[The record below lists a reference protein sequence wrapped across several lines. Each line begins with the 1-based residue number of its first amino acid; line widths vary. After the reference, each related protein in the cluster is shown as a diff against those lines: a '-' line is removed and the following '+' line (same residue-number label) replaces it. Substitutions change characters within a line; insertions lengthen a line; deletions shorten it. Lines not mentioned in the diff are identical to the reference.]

1 MYYYYIINNE
11 LVDNTKAMEWMKVNE
26 NTEVICKGR
35 VHTKYKYSN
44 GYFTSYI
51 WTKRK
56 GKEWEPLTTYYKR
69 LPSTSYEETIIK
81 FYDEKQWCPI

>member
-11 LVDNTKAMEWMKVNE
+11 LVNNTKAMEWMKDNE

-35 VHTKYKYSN
+35 VHRKFKYIN

-51 WTKRK
+51 WTKPK
-56 GKEWEPLTTYYKR
+56 GREWEPLTTYYKR
-69 LPSTSYEETIIK
+69 LPETSYEEDILR
-81 FYDEKQWCPI
+81 FFDEKQWCPI

>member
-11 LVDNTKAMEWMKVNE
+11 LVNNTKAMEWMKDNE

-35 VHTKYKYSN
+35 VQTKYKYSN

-51 WTKRK
+51 YGNRH
-56 GKEWEPLTTYYKR
+56 LTTYYKR
-69 LPSTSYEETIIK
+69 LPETSYEEDILR
-81 FYDEKQWCPI
+81 FFDEKQWCPI

>member
-11 LVDNTKAMEWMKVNE
+11 LVNNTKAMEWMKDNE

-35 VHTKYKYSN
+35 VHKKYKYSN

-51 WTKRK
+51 YGIGWKRI
-56 GKEWEPLTTYYKR
+56 PTYYKR
-69 LPSTSYEETIIK
+69 LPETSYEEAILR
-81 FYDEKQWCPI
+81 FFDEKQWCPI